1 MGTDENQ
8 HSGRRGLFI
17 VTEEE
22 KGQQN
27 NDKGSLENSEIIK
40 TILAYEQGELP
51 QVPEEF
57 TPFLLRMKQDAED
70 LLNEKEKNVLISKEL
85 DALKKEQVTIKKEHE
100 SYLNDLISAHTE
112 FDRALEIFQYHS
124 IPMVLLGPER
134 QVMDAND
141 IFCSIFSVER
151 SEITRQFPPVS
162 RYLPDEM
169 PFVASDG
176 NTYSIVSIKPPIVPF
191 DHEAA
196 TLELLIPAIQPKIQ
210 KVRESFSIDVLEK
223 ALSEI
228 LLPVAIVDGYHTVR
242 FVNNALS
249 GYLAREHQNILL
261 RDIASTGFP
270 GDINEKI
277 DEAVLAGS
285 KTEFQSNITHRDNSS
300 YPVWVQINPLT
311 SDDNPLALIVI
322 FPDEEEQEP
331 VRKEKQVSKIPDT
344 ILKTLIDLNPSPM
357 VLFDEDL
364 KVILANEGLS
374 ELIGVSSD
382 QLQGQKLPDIGVM
395 VPGFSEMAGDVELLP
410 DNVCIES
417 PYGMQCY
424 SGLLIS
430 NREDTITQ
438 YTLVL
443 QPVIEPEPTQD
454 RPALQELKEEIVGEQ
469 VEDLE
474 EKPEEAHLIQT
485 GEDSIP
491 AEPDSLHF
499 SIIALPGMIIEDS
512 TITKTNPP
520 FQEWSGINDEKLPEF
535 SQVLISHAVQS
546 RENRGLTFSSI
557 YPAGLKSYRLISQ
570 PVPANTDKIIHWF
583 IDQTEEHENIADLK
597 TQIET
602 LTSELSSAKNNLVEE
617 RSSIKMSEEISSQID
632 IVEFE
637 LSGGRYA
644 MDIGMVREVVEMQPI
659 TPLPRTPPYIVGII
673 NLRGEVTHVID
684 LAVLL
689 GERVKKDRTGQK
701 IIIVPPDATH
711 GEHIGIIVDN
721 VRSVTGIGIRQVT
734 SLGNE
739 ITERIQTRIKGII
752 KVSQDDLVERSEGE
766 EKRSDLVIW
775 LDMKEILNQ
784 MAGLHK

>member
-1 MGTDENQ
+1 MGTDEIQ

-17 VTEEE
+17 VTDEE
-22 KGQQN
+22 KSQQTN
-27 NDKGSLENSEIIK
+27 NKESPDNSEIIK
-40 TILAYEQGELP
+40 TILSYEQGDLP

-57 TPFLLRMKQDAED
+57 TPVLLRMKQDAEE
-70 LLNEKEKNVLISKEL
+70 LLNEKEKNVLLSKEL
-85 DALKKEQVTIKKEHE
+85 DALKEEQVTIKKEHE

-196 TLELLIPAIQPKIQ
+196 TLELLIPESPPEMQ
-210 KVRESFSIDVLEK
+210 KGREILSREVLENTI
-223 ALSEI
+223 SSI

-242 FVNNALS
+242 FVNNAFS
-249 GYLAREHQNILL
+249 ENLARERQNILF
-261 RDIASTGFP
+261 RDIASAGFP
-270 GDINEKI
+270 GDINENI
-277 DEAVLAGS
+277 DEAFSAGS
-285 KTEFQSNITHRDNSS
+285 KIEFQTNISHLDNSS
-300 YPVWVQINPLT
+300 YPVWVQIIPLT

-331 VRKEKQVSKIPDT
+331 EREDKKASNIPDT

-395 VPGFSEMAGDVELLP
+395 VYGLAKMAGDVELLP

-417 PYGMQCY
+417 PFGMQCF
-424 SGLLIS
+424 SGILIS
-430 NREDTITQ
+430 NKEDAITQ
-438 YTLVL
+438 YILVL
-443 QPVIEPEPTQD
+443 QPVIEPEPALD
-454 RPALQELKEEIVGEQ
+454 RPAIQELKGE
-469 VEDLE
+469 LK
-474 EKPEEAHLIQT
+474 EKPEEEPIDEPEEEKSIQT
-485 GEDSIP
+485 EEDSVP
-491 AEPDSLHF
+491 ADKNLLHF
-499 SIIALPGMIIEDS
+499 SEIALPGMIIEDS
-512 TITKTNPP
+512 TIAETNPP
-520 FQEWSGINDEKLPEF
+520 FQEWSGVNEDKLSEF

-546 RENRGLTFSSI
+546 RENSGLTFSSL
-557 YPAGLKSYRLISQ
+557 YPAGLKSYRIISQ
-570 PVPANTDKIIHWF
+570 PVPASPDKIIHWF
-583 IDQTEEHENIADLK
+583 VDQTEEHESIAVLK
-597 TQIET
+597 SQIET
-602 LTSELSSAKNNLVEE
+602 LTSELTSAKNNLVEE
-617 RSSIKMSEEISSQID
+617 RSSMKNSEEVSGQID

-637 LSGGRYA
+637 LYDERYA
-644 MDIGMVREVVEMQPI
+644 MDIGMVREVVEMLPI
-659 TPLPRTPPYIVGII
+659 TPLPRTPPYIIGII

-689 GERVKKDRTGQK
+689 GERIKKDRTGQK
-701 IIIVPPDATH
+701 IIIVPPDAAH
-711 GEHIGIIVDN
+711 GDHIGIIVDN
-721 VRSVTGIGIRQVT
+721 VRSVTGIGVRQVT
-734 SLGNE
+734 ALGNE
-739 ITERIQTRIKGII
+739 VNERIQTKIKGII
-752 KVSQDDLVERSEGE
+752 KVSQDDLVERSEVE
-766 EKRSDLVIW
+766 EKRADLVIW